1 MANVKQSQYSLTP
14 AIWPQKGIIEI
25 FDQSGDRIVGFSV
38 EFLERGE
45 VLNWAYITFCV
56 QSSVIEAGKF
66 VNQSGADV
74 DYSQIPT
81 AARYFFV
88 KDGR

>member
-1 MANVKQSQYSLTP
+1 MANAKQSHYSLTP
-14 AIWPQKGIIEI
+14 AIWPQKGVIEI

-56 QSSVIEAGKF
+56 QSSVVEAGKL
-66 VNQSGADV
+66 VDQSGASV
-74 DYSQIPT
+74 EYSQIPT
-81 AARYFFV
+81 AARYLFV